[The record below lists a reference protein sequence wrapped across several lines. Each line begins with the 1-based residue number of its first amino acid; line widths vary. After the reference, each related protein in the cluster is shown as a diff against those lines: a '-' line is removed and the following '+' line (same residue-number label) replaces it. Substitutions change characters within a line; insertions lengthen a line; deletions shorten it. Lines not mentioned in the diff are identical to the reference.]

1 MPTGDV
7 VLTEQ
12 LNLKVRISKAA
23 LSIQNKATIEVA
35 GLSTELRTQLLTQ
48 FTAWNKRLVSDIVI
62 RNAPYINVTIQA
74 GYRVQTVDRSRD
86 QVIDSLS
93 TVFVGQVVLC
103 EPVNPPP
110 DIVVKISCFTR
121 QVDKTMF
128 ITKIPPTKM
137 RFYDFVAWAANE
149 MGFGS
154 NFRCETS
161 YNDREITNP
170 SGSFFTRAS
179 LLINIQ
185 DMYRP
190 DVAAFI
196 DDEVLIVKDRD
207 KIIRANSV
215 PKLYDFVHIP
225 SWNEWGI
232 EVTTLFDA
240 NIRLAGAI
248 EVFSVMNPS
257 MIGQYVVTSIDY
269 DLTSRDTP
277 FYVKATASPP
287 A

>member
-7 VLTEQ
+7 ELTEQ
-12 LNLKVRISKAA
+12 LNLKVRVSKAA
-23 LSIQNKATIEVA
+23 LNIQNKATIEVA
-35 GLSTELRTQLLTQ
+35 GLSTELRAQLLTQ
-48 FTAWNKRLVSDIVI
+48 FTAWNKRLVSEII
-62 RNAPYINVTIQA
+62 IQNQPYVNVTISA
-74 GYRVQTVDRSRD
+74 GYLENG
-86 QVIDSLS
+86 IISLS

-103 EPVNPPP
+103 EPASPPP
-110 DIVVKISCFTR
+110 DIVVKITCFTR
-121 QVDKTMF
+121 QVDKTSF
-128 ITKIPPTKM
+128 ITSLPPTKM

-149 MGFGS
+149 MGFGT
-154 NFRCETS
+154 NFRCDTS

-170 SGSFFTRAS
+170 SGSFYTRGS

-190 DVAAFI
+190 DVVAFV

-207 KIIRANSV
+207 KVLNPDQV
-215 PKLYDFVHIP
+215 PKLYEFVGIP

-232 EVTTLFDA
+232 EAQVLYDP
-240 NIRLAGAI
+240 NIRLANAI

-257 MIGQYVVTSIDY
+257 MIGQYVVTSLDY
-269 DLTSRDTP
+269 DLASRDVP
-277 FYVKATASPP
+277 FYVKATGSPP